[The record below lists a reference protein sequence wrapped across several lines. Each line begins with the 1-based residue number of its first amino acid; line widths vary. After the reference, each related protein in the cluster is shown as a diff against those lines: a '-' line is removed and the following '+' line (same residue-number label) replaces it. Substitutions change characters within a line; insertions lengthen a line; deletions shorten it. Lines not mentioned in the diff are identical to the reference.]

1 MKLNL
6 AVCSVLSLSSWRL
19 ALGINLYPPLPKWSN
34 GQRLFLSLAK
44 PRAVDNLLS

>member
-6 AVCSVLSLSSWRL
+6 AVCSVLSLSSWHL
-19 ALGINLYPPLPKWSN
+19 ALGINLYPPLPTT
-34 GQRLFLSLAK
+34 LLSLAK